1 LQSLTPTKSL
11 VCGGGRQVGG
21 GVRAEL
27 CKCRC
32 SQPRAPDRKQKTER
46 YAKASQPPPITP
58 KTTTH

>member
-1 LQSLTPTKSL
+1 MSARRLIAAEGP
-11 VCGGGRQVGG
+11 RQVGG